1 MRQPSTP
8 MRRRAGLF
16 AAVVISLL
24 AAVDTR
30 AVAEDPFAR
39 LFVFGD
45 SYTDVTLA
53 GVAATTQPA
62 TPLKL
67 WRVYPLPLQEDLG
80 IDQIVP
86 FGVGGARASPIG
98 PPATVNPPGWHLQQQ
113 VDAYLANG
121 NLIGP
126 RDLVTLNIGGNDG
139 LALLGN
145 ILTPAN
151 NTVIGYPGISIGV
164 GNAAT
169 FANITADFATA
180 QIERLVASGARNFVL
195 GEFSGLSG
203 LPIVPSVVAP
213 IADAYGQAYFN
224 AMQAR
229 LAPLA
234 QDGVRFFMFDLFRLG
249 RAVSADPARFGFIG
263 FNCPGPPPVCGG
275 DIASPQQKQFYL
287 GPDGLHLTSGG
298 FALVADYM
306 ANIVLAPDTIAV
318 QPAITAAATSN
329 FTGAVLG
336 RLDALRERN
345 TISELRGGLKDVGYG
360 GPATRPD
367 TSRFTVYT
375 IGTFASANHPDAPN
389 LAGFDSD
396 AGSGTAGIEYR
407 AGPGLIVGL
416 AGNYTSTDADLD
428 RRASIDVDAA
438 QVAGYLS
445 YASRRWFADA
455 LIGYGHHDLDL
466 SRPGVIDIIR
476 SDTEANV
483 FAAVARGGYLFDV
496 GPLRAGPIAGLTYT
510 HSKLDGY
517 TEKGDPLLTYSVA
530 AQTLETLTGS
540 FGVQLRAPFMVG
552 QTPVSTF
559 LNVTLE
565 HEFGDATR
573 TMTATLT
580 QAPLVP
586 ILSPVA
592 NFDTRTYGKVEG
604 GLAFELGPQLSATVN
619 AASTFARDD
628 NDYRVSVGLNYRF

>member
-1 MRQPSTP
+1 MRNPLAPAWARSTV
-8 MRRRAGLF
+8 F
-16 AAVVISLL
+16 AAVLISGV
-24 AAVDTR
+24 AALTSG
-30 AVAEDPFAR
+30 AAAEDKFNR

-45 SYTDVTLA
+45 SYADVTLA
-53 GVAATTQPA
+53 GPSVLPPHP
-62 TPLKL
+62 PL
-67 WRVYPLPLQEDLG
+67 WTVYPIPLANDLG
-80 IDQIVP
+80 IPGTAITN
-86 FGVGGARASPIG
+86 FAVGGARASPIG

-263 FNCPGPPPVCGG
+263 FNCPGPPPGCGG

-318 QPAITAAATSN
+318 QPAITAATSN
-329 FTGAVLG
+329 FTGAV
-336 RLDALRERN
+336 
-345 TISELRGGLKDVGYG
+345 
-360 GPATRPD
+360 
-367 TSRFTVYT
+367 
-375 IGTFASANHPDAPN
+375 
-389 LAGFDSD
+389 
-396 AGSGTAGIEYR
+396 
-407 AGPGLIVGL
+407 
-416 AGNYTSTDADLD
+416 
-428 RRASIDVDAA
+428 
-438 QVAGYLS
+438 
-445 YASRRWFADA
+445 
-455 LIGYGHHDLDL
+455 
-466 SRPGVIDIIR
+466 
-476 SDTEANV
+476 
-483 FAAVARGGYLFDV
+483 
-496 GPLRAGPIAGLTYT
+496 
-510 HSKLDGY
+510 
-517 TEKGDPLLTYSVA
+517 
-530 AQTLETLTGS
+530 
-540 FGVQLRAPFMVG
+540 
-552 QTPVSTF
+552 
-559 LNVTLE
+559 
-565 HEFGDATR
+565 
-573 TMTATLT
+573 
-580 QAPLVP
+580 
-586 ILSPVA
+586 
-592 NFDTRTYGKVEG
+592 
-604 GLAFELGPQLSATVN
+604 
-619 AASTFARDD
+619 
-628 NDYRVSVGLNYRF
+628 

>member
-16 AAVVISLL
+16 AAVVILLL

-151 NTVIGYPGISIGV
+151 NAVIGYPGISIGV

-203 LPIVPSVVAP
+203 LPRVPCMV
-213 IADAYGQAYFN
+213 
-224 AMQAR
+224 
-229 LAPLA
+229 
-234 QDGVRFFMFDLFRLG
+234 
-249 RAVSADPARFGFIG
+249 
-263 FNCPGPPPVCGG
+263 
-275 DIASPQQKQFYL
+275 KK
-287 GPDGLHLTSGG
+287 SG
-298 FALVADYM
+298 
-306 ANIVLAPDTIAV
+306 I
-318 QPAITAAATSN
+318 
-329 FTGAVLG
+329 FT
-336 RLDALRERN
+336 
-345 TISELRGGLKDVGYG
+345 
-360 GPATRPD
+360 
-367 TSRFTVYT
+367 
-375 IGTFASANHPDAPN
+375 
-389 LAGFDSD
+389 
-396 AGSGTAGIEYR
+396 
-407 AGPGLIVGL
+407 
-416 AGNYTSTDADLD
+416 
-428 RRASIDVDAA
+428 
-438 QVAGYLS
+438 
-445 YASRRWFADA
+445 
-455 LIGYGHHDLDL
+455 
-466 SRPGVIDIIR
+466 
-476 SDTEANV
+476 
-483 FAAVARGGYLFDV
+483 
-496 GPLRAGPIAGLTYT
+496 
-510 HSKLDGY
+510 
-517 TEKGDPLLTYSVA
+517 
-530 AQTLETLTGS
+530 
-540 FGVQLRAPFMVG
+540 
-552 QTPVSTF
+552 
-559 LNVTLE
+559 
-565 HEFGDATR
+565 
-573 TMTATLT
+573 
-580 QAPLVP
+580 
-586 ILSPVA
+586 
-592 NFDTRTYGKVEG
+592 
-604 GLAFELGPQLSATVN
+604 
-619 AASTFARDD
+619 
-628 NDYRVSVGLNYRF
+628 